1 MGRGLHGSVAA
12 LPTLLLLLLLL
23 SSALYSRW
31 ASTILSTVHLCSRVK
46 PAEET
51 WRGEVIESVSGHI

>member
-1 MGRGLHGSVAA
+1 MAA
-12 LPTLLLLLLLL
+12 LPTLLLLLLL

-51 WRGEVIESVSGHI
+51 WRGEVIESVSGRI